1 MPPQRKR
8 RAQPDPSDSDSS
20 QTQNPHRQR
29 PRQSNSAEMTDGD
42 GNDEGTSAPSSL
54 DAMVKKMVRMAMAC
68 EYARLPIRRTEISA
82 KVLGEQGARQFKT
95 VFEQAQR
102 ELREKFGMEMTELPA
117 KEKTTLTQRR
127 AAQRTEK
134 PSSSNK
140 SWVLTTTLPPK
151 YRVPSILT
159 PTKAPSTYV
168 ESTYTAIYT
177 FIISVIALNGGT
189 LAEQKL
195 ERYLGRVN
203 ADQQTPLEKT
213 DKLIQRLCKDGYI
226 VRTKE
231 VDGGEE
237 VIEFMVGPRGKIEV
251 GSGGVAALA
260 REVYGYG
267 PGSKQTRGRNEDED
281 DDDSG
286 ESESL
291 SQIQREDRQQFEVRL
306 RRTLGLPEFREEQT
320 QRNDGDRASDGP
332 RRSSRRAAADE
343 SEEDSD

>member
-1 MPPQRKR
+1 MPPLRKR
-8 RAQPDPSDSDSS
+8 AAPDPSDSDSS
-20 QTQNPHRQR
+20 QTQNPRRQR
-29 PRQSNSAEMTDGD
+29 PRQSNSAEMSDND
-42 GNDEGTSAPSSL
+42 GNGEGTSAPSSL

-68 EYARLPIRRTEISA
+68 EYARLPIRRTDISA
-82 KVLGEQGARQFKT
+82 KVLGEQGSRQFKT

-102 ELREKFGMEMTELPA
+102 ELRGKFGMEMTELPA

-127 AAQRTEK
+127 AAQRAEK

-159 PTKAPSTYV
+159 PTKAPSTYL

-177 FIISVIALNGGT
+177 FIISVISLNGGT
-189 LAEQKL
+189 LPEQKL

-237 VIEFMVGPRGKIEV
+237 IIEFMVGPRGKIEV

-267 PGSKQTRGRNEDED
+267 PGSDQTRGRNADG

-286 ESESL
+286 EAETFN
-291 SQIQREDRQQFEVRL
+291 QMQREDRQQFEVRL
-306 RRTLGLPEFREEQT
+306 KRTLGLPELRAATEQ
-320 QRNDGDRASDGP
+320 NYGDQAGDES
-332 RRSSRRAAADE
+332 RRSSRRAAAEKSEDE
-343 SEEDSD
+343 SD